1 MLLPHVLPHA
11 KRVYQQLRSLTRRV
25 VVDSGGISGA
35 LHLCHGSG
43 RCHQDENIFY
53 CFLLLIF
60 CGSVCCILYF
70 ALVVHYGSRV
80 RWTSLRGRGARASA
94 SLDNGPEISL
104 KLARNIELI
113 RSGTLKL
120 ASNRGQMSL
129 NYRTDGLI

>member
-1 MLLPHVLPHA
+1 MVLYVVYCILLWWCI
-11 KRVYQQLRSLTRRV
+11 T
-25 VVDSGGISGA
+25 G
-35 LHLCHGSG
+35 HGSG
-43 RCHQDENIFY
+43 GR
-53 CFLLLIF
+53 
-60 CGSVCCILYF
+60 
-70 ALVVHYGSRV
+70 HYG
-80 RWTSLRGRGARASA
+80 GERGARASA